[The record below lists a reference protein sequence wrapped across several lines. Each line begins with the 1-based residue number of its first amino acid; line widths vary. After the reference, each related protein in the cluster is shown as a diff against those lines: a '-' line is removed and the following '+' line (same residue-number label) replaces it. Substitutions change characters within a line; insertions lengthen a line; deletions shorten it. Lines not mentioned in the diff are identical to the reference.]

1 MDKNKEIKIEVLKN
15 SIVFKNIEEK
25 DIIKILDSIN
35 YTIKFFHREENIA
48 IEEDPCQSLGIIISG
63 NVEIQKIFASGK
75 VITID
80 RLKQGNIFGEVIIFS
95 NMRKYPATIT
105 AVQEASIMFISK
117 EEILKLCSLNSK
129 FLNNFMGLL
138 SNKILMLNKKVKNL
152 SYNSIRQKVSSYLLQ
167 EYEKRGNLI
176 LKLNISR
183 KEMAGLLGVP
193 RPSLSR
199 EMIKMK
205 EEGLID
211 FNKNIIKILDEEA
224 LEDILI

>member
-1 MDKNKEIKIEVLKN
+1 MDKINILEN
-15 SIVFKNIEEK
+15 SIIFKDMEQK
-25 DIIKILDSIN
+25 DIIRILDSIN
-35 YTIKFFHREENIA
+35 YTVKFFHKDENIA
-48 IEEDPCQSLGIIISG
+48 IEEDPCNSLGIIING

-75 VITID
+75 AITID
-80 RLKQGNIFGEVIIFS
+80 RLKCGNIFGEVIIFS

-105 AVQEASIMFISK
+105 AVRETSVMFISR

-152 SYNSIRQKVSSYLLQ
+152 SYNSIRQKISSYLLE
-167 EYEKRGNLI
+167 EYNKIGSLN

-183 KEMAGLLGVP
+183 KEMAELLGVP

-211 FNKNIIKILDEEA
+211 FNKNVIKILDEEA
-224 LEDILI
+224 LEDVLI

>member
-15 SIVFKNIEEK
+15 SIIFKNIEEK
-25 DIIKILDSIN
+25 DIIKILNSIN

-167 EYEKRGNLI
+167 EYEKRGNLN

-183 KEMAGLLGVP
+183 KEMAELLGVP

-211 FNKNIIKILDEEA
+211 FNKNIIKILDEES

>member
-152 SYNSIRQKVSSYLLQ
+152 SYNSIRQKVISYLLQ

-183 KEMAGLLGVP
+183 KEMAELLGVP

>member
-1 MDKNKEIKIEVLKN
+1 MNKDKAIELEALKN
-15 SIVFKNIEEK
+15 SIIFRDLEKN
-25 DIIKILDSIN
+25 DIINILHNIN
-35 YTIKFFHREENIA
+35 YSIKVFCKGETIA
-48 IEEDPCQSLGIIISG
+48 IEEDPCHSLGIIISG
-63 NVEIQKIFASGK
+63 KVEIQRIFASGK
-75 VITID
+75 TVTIE
-80 RLKQGNIFGEVIIFS
+80 RLKEGNIFGEVIIFS
-95 NMRKYPATIT
+95 NMRKYPATIIS
-105 AVQEASIMFISK
+105 VQETSIMFISR

-152 SYNSIRQKVSSYLLQ
+152 SYNSIRQKISSYILQ
-167 EYEKRGNLI
+167 EYEKRDSLVI
-176 LKLNISR
+176 KLSVSR
-183 KEMAGLLGVP
+183 KQMAEMIGIP

>member
-1 MDKNKEIKIEVLKN
+1 MDKINILEN
-15 SIVFKNIEEK
+15 SIIFKDMEQK
-25 DIIKILDSIN
+25 DIIRILDSIN
-35 YTIKFFHREENIA
+35 YTVKFFHKDENIA
-48 IEEDPCQSLGIIISG
+48 IEEDPCNSLGIIING

-75 VITID
+75 AITID
-80 RLKQGNIFGEVIIFS
+80 RLKCGNIFGEVIIFS

-105 AVQEASIMFISK
+105 AVRETSVMFISR

-152 SYNSIRQKVSSYLLQ
+152 SYNSIRQKISSYLLE
-167 EYEKRGNLI
+167 EYNKMGSLN

-183 KEMAGLLGVP
+183 KEMAELLGVP

-211 FNKNIIKILDEEA
+211 FNKNIIKILDEGA
-224 LEDILI
+224 LEDVLI

>member
-1 MDKNKEIKIEVLKN
+1 MVENKKDKIDALKN
-15 SIVFKNIEEK
+15 SIIFKNVEED

-35 YTIKFFHREENIA
+35 YTIKFFHKDENIA
-48 IEEDPCQSLGIIISG
+48 IEEDPCNSLGIIISG

-95 NMRKYPATIT
+95 SIKKYPATIT

-117 EEILKLCSLNSK
+117 EEILRLCSLNSK
-129 FLNNFMGLL
+129 FLNNFMSLL
-138 SNKILMLNKKVKNL
+138 SNKILMLNKKIKNL
-152 SYNSIRQKVSSYLLQ
+152 SYNSIRQKISSYLLE
-167 EYEKRGNLI
+167 EYSRTESLN

-183 KEMAGLLGVP
+183 KEMAELLGVP

-211 FNKNIIKILDEEA
+211 FNRNIVEILEEEA

>member
-15 SIVFKNIEEK
+15 SIIFKDIEEK

-48 IEEDPCQSLGIIISG
+48 IEEDPCQSLGIIIIG
-63 NVEIQKIFASGK
+63 DVEIQKIFTSGK
-75 VITID
+75 IITID

-105 AVQEASIMFISK
+105 AVQEASIMFISR

-152 SYNSIRQKVSSYLLQ
+152 SYNSIRQKMSSYLLQ
-167 EYEKRGNLI
+167 EYEKRGSLI
-176 LKLNISR
+176 LKLNVSR
-183 KEMAGLLGVP
+183 KEMAELLGVP

>member
-167 EYEKRGNLI
+167 EYEKGGNLI

-183 KEMAGLLGVP
+183 KEMAELLGVP

-211 FNKNIIKILDEEA
+211 FNKNIIKILDEES

>member
-15 SIVFKNIEEK
+15 SIIFKNIEEK
-25 DIIKILDSIN
+25 DIIKILNSIN

-183 KEMAGLLGVP
+183 KEMAELLGVP

-211 FNKNIIKILDEEA
+211 FNKNIIKILNEES

>member
-15 SIVFKNIEEK
+15 SIIFKNIEEK
-25 DIIKILDSIN
+25 DIIKILNSIN

-183 KEMAGLLGVP
+183 KEMAELLGVP

-211 FNKNIIKILDEEA
+211 FNKNIIKILDEES

>member
-183 KEMAGLLGVP
+183 KEMAELLGVP